1 MEKRAYFSSFR
12 DEGTGDYDIFRINL
26 INEEEKDLAAYKGV
40 VKDSVDNVV
49 KDLIIS
55 VYDENEE
62 RYGVYRPNQL
72 TGNFLFILRP
82 GHQYEIMYELNDFSA
97 IDTLDVP
104 LDVEGVIEYT
114 KVVRVNSDGL
124 TISKGVVVDGD
135 ILALAELDD
144 PTNIDLI

>member
-1 MEKRAYFSSFR
+1 M
-12 DEGTGDYDIFRINL
+12 
-26 INEEEKDLAAYKGV
+26 
-40 VKDSVDNVV
+40 
-49 KDLIIS
+49 
-55 VYDENEE
+55 YDENEE

-144 PTNIDLI
+144 PTNIDLSDVHKFNPSHDEVDTGFEENVERANPNRK